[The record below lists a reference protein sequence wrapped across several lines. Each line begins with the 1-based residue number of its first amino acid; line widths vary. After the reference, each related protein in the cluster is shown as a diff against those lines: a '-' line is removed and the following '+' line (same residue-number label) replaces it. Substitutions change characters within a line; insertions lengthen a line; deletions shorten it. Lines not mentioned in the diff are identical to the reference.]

1 MQTSERE
8 QAFLDA
14 VCSEVRWR
22 AAHPAIRSELS
33 DHIEDQ
39 KEALLRSRAGD
50 AVPAD
55 LTPREFEV
63 ARMAAGGASN
73 REIAQA
79 LYLSDNTVKFYMK
92 AVFQKLDVRSRRDL
106 KDALRKPCA

>member
-1 MQTSERE
+1 MLALKERYA
-8 QAFLDA
+8 QG
-14 VCSEVRWR
+14 
-22 AAHPAIRSELS
+22 
-33 DHIEDQ
+33 